1 MIKNTEEA
9 RLRRIFDERKDI
21 AKLIKK
27 MNDLYY
33 KGDFVKSLEI
43 RRRIE
48 EMWDKEKSVVLEV
61 KRSVMD
67 TVGDLPKE
75 EQLEMLTML
84 HSIFFMSDIFV
95 GILGDFKDA
104 IKRVEPN
111 SRMER
116 FDGIEKLV
124 KECEAEVSYLLKGC
138 SLNFATQKPLN
149 APIRAPRPTASM
161 ITTKTGRGW
170 RPGHILLATSAAC
183 NREAATQAVIPT
195 VRPAERSVPVRT
207 IHPPIPNATGKY
219 AAVWE
224 SRLIIELGEIKLGSV
239 IAM

>member
-33 KGDFVKSLEI
+33 KGDFIKSLEI
-43 RRRIE
+43 RKRIE
-48 EMWDKEKSVVLEV
+48 EMWDKEKLVVLEV

-84 HSIFFMSDIFV
+84 HSIFFLSDIFV

-138 SLNFATQKPLN
+138 SLNYNIAFASNSDKLRDMVMDFTRN
-149 APIRAPRPTASM
+149 A
-161 ITTKTGRGW
+161 
-170 RPGHILLATSAAC
+170 
-183 NREAATQAVIPT
+183 
-195 VRPAERSVPVRT
+195 
-207 IHPPIPNATGKY
+207 
-219 AAVWE
+219 
-224 SRLIIELGEIKLGSV
+224 IIEGTDMYEEEAKLSKE
-239 IAM
+239 